1 MLALGTSKQASIWK
15 ELVMGLSEFI
25 GLIPLGRISS
35 ELTLAP
41 KLLVFLVK
49 ILGVSV
55 TQANFS
61 TFTQFA
67 KSKLWI

>member
-1 MLALGTSKQASIWK
+1 MQASVWK
-15 ELVMGLSEFI
+15 ELAMGLSEFI
-25 GLIPLGRISS
+25 GLIPLGKISS
-35 ELTLAP
+35 EFALAP
-41 KLLVFLVK
+41 KLLPFLVK

-61 TFTQFA
+61 TFTHFA